1 MKNRLITLLKMCHT
15 LDWAKDRTGVYSLRH
30 VNQFPKFE
38 RVARTAAVAPS
49 PQNLADPTD
58 RTDRT
63 DQAKQAAQP
72 PQPGVA
78 TRESCALVGRAVH
91 CPPHDGGD
99 PEVPQPIVD
108 GGQGTARPAS
118 PALAAMT
125 SAGFLQSAKLKIKA
139 FFVAA
144 AAFVPENVA
153 RLRGRLFSPPA
164 DPRPRAQAELALEK
178 VKVMRNDLADAD
190 LVVVAVQ
197 AKPEEPCAARAE
209 GREPAANPWT
219 RVAARWIKLKNPA
232 EDGRPARVAPPM
244 PAAPR
249 VELARTPP
257 LNPC

>member
-1 MKNRLITLLKMCHT
+1 MKI
-15 LDWAKDRTGVYSLRH
+15 
-30 VNQFPKFE
+30 E
-38 RVARTAAVAPS
+38 
-49 PQNLADPTD
+49 
-58 RTDRT
+58 
-63 DQAKQAAQP
+63 
-72 PQPGVA
+72 
-78 TRESCALVGRAVH
+78 
-91 CPPHDGGD
+91 
-99 PEVPQPIVD
+99 
-108 GGQGTARPAS
+108 
-118 PALAAMT
+118 
-125 SAGFLQSAKLKIKA
+125 A

-144 AAFVPENVA
+144 AAFVPKSAA

-164 DPRPRAQAELALEK
+164 DSGPRAQAELALEK

-197 AKPEEPCAARAE
+197 AKPEGPCAARAE

-244 PAAPR
+244 PAARR